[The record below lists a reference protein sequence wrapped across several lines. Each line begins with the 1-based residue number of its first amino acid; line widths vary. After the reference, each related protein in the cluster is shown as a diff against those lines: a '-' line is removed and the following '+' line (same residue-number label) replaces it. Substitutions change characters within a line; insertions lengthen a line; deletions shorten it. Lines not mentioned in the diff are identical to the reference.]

1 LTRGIRVIPRYTREK
16 MGALWS
22 EEHKYQTWL
31 QVEILACEAW
41 AELGEIPRDAVR
53 QIKERARIDMKR
65 IEEIE
70 YQTKHDVAAFV
81 NQLEET
87 VGEAGKYIHF
97 GLTSYDIVDTA
108 LSLRLREAA
117 GIIIADIDD
126 LMEAI
131 KEKALAHKE
140 TIMIGRTHGVHAEP
154 ITFGL
159 KMALWYEEMH
169 RHRERMERARD
180 VISVGKLSGAV
191 GTFANAPPAVEEYVC
206 TKLGLQPAPVS
217 SQIIQRDRHAEL
229 FTALALLAS
238 SIEKFA
244 VEIRHLQRT
253 EVLEAEEPFAEGQKG
268 SSAMPH
274 KRNPIGTE
282 NLSGLARLVRTNS
295 LAAME
300 NIPLW
305 HERDISHSSVERII
319 APDST
324 ILADY
329 MLARLT
335 QIIKGLVIYPEHM
348 RKNLEMTRGL
358 ISSQQ
363 LLSLLIKKGI
373 ARKDAYQWVQRNA
386 MQAWKEGEDFLRLV
400 RADADIAQ
408 TLGDKEIENAFDLNI
423 HLKYVDDIYQRVFP
437 TGKGKRG

>member
-1 LTRGIRVIPRYTREK
+1 VIPRYTREK

-41 AELGEIPRDAVR
+41 AELGEIPRDAAR
-53 QIKERARIDMKR
+53 QIKERARIDTQR

-70 YQTKHDVAAFV
+70 RETKHDVAAFV

-108 LSLRLREAA
+108 LSLRLGEAA
-117 GIIIADIDD
+117 QIIIADIDD

-131 KEKALAHKE
+131 REKAFEHKE
-140 TIMIGRTHGVHAEP
+140 TLMIGRTHGVHAEP

-159 KMALWYEEMH
+159 KMALWYEEMR
-169 RHRERMERARD
+169 RHRERMERARET
-180 VISVGKLSGAV
+180 ISVGKLSGAV

-206 TKLGLQPAPVS
+206 KKLGLKPAPVS

-300 NIPLW
+300 DIPLW

-335 QIIKGLVIYPEHM
+335 HIIKGLVVYPERM
-348 RKNLEMTRGL
+348 RKNLDLTRGL
-358 ISSQQ
+358 IASQQ
-363 LLSLLIKKGI
+363 LLSLLIRKGI

-386 MQAWKEGEDFLRLV
+386 MQAWKQGEDFLRLV

-408 TLGDKEIENAFDLNI
+408 YVSDEEIQGVFDLNI
-423 HLKYVDDIYQRVFP
+423 HLKYVNDIYKRVFT
-437 TGKGKRG
+437 TGKGKRGH

>member
-1 LTRGIRVIPRYTREK
+1 MIPRYTREK

-22 EEHKYQTWL
+22 EEYKYQTWL

-41 AELGEIPRDAVR
+41 AELGEIPRDAAR
-53 QIKERARIDMKR
+53 QIKEKARIDIKR

-70 YQTKHDVAAFV
+70 RETKHDVAAFV

-117 GIIIADIDD
+117 GIIIADIDE

-131 KEKALAHKE
+131 KEKAFAHKE

-159 KMALWYEEMH
+159 KMALWYEEMR

-180 VISVGKLSGAV
+180 IISVGKLSGAV

-206 TKLGLQPAPVS
+206 KKLGLKPAPVS

-335 QIIKGLVIYPEHM
+335 HIIKGLLVYPERM
-348 RKNLEMTRGL
+348 RKNLDLTRGL
-358 ISSQQ
+358 IASQQ
-363 LLSLLIKKGI
+363 LLSLLIRKGV

-386 MQAWKEGEDFLRLV
+386 MRAWKEGEDFRRLV
-400 RADADIAQ
+400 SADTDIARC
-408 TLGDKEIENAFDLNI
+408 LSDKEIQGVFDLKI
-423 HLKYVDDIYQRVFP
+423 HLKYVNDIYKRVFN
-437 TGKGKRG
+437 TGKGKRGR

>member
-1 LTRGIRVIPRYTREK
+1 VIPRYTREK

-22 EEHKYQTWL
+22 EEHKFQTWL
-31 QVEILACEAW
+31 KVEILACEAW
-41 AELGEIPRDAVR
+41 AELGEIPREAV
-53 QIKERARIDMKR
+53 QHIKERAHIDTQR

-70 YQTKHDVAAFV
+70 HETKHDVAAFV
-81 NQLEET
+81 GQLEET
-87 VGEAGKYIHF
+87 VGEAGRYIHF
-97 GLTSYDIVDTA
+97 GLTSSDIVDTA
-108 LSLRLREAA
+108 LSIRLREAA

-131 KEKALAHKE
+131 REQALAHKE

-159 KMALWYEEMH
+159 KMALWYEEMR
-169 RHRERMERARD
+169 RHRERMERAKTT
-180 VISVGKLSGAV
+180 ISVGKVSGAV

-206 TKLGLQPAPVS
+206 KKLGLNPASVS
-217 SQIIQRDRHAEL
+217 SQIIQRDRHAEF
-229 FTALALLAS
+229 FTTLALLAS

-253 EVLEAEEPFAEGQKG
+253 EVMEAEEPFAEGQKG

-282 NLSGLARLVRTNS
+282 NLSGLARLVRANS

-305 HERDISHSSVERII
+305 HERDISHSSVERVI

-324 ILADY
+324 ILVDY

-335 QIIKGLVIYPEHM
+335 HIIRGLVVYPERM
-348 RKNLEMTRGL
+348 RKNLELTKGL

-363 LLSLLIKKGI
+363 LMLALIKKGV
-373 ARKDAYQWVQRNA
+373 ARGDAYHWVQRNA
-386 MQAWKEGEDFLRLV
+386 MRAWREGEDFRQLV
-400 RADADIAQ
+400 QEDADITRTVNA
-408 TLGDKEIENAFDLNI
+408 KEIRGIFDLNI
-423 HLKYVDDIYQRVFP
+423 HLKYVNDIYKRVF
-437 TGKGKRG
+437 TSNRGKEGK

>member
-1 LTRGIRVIPRYTREK
+1 VIPRYTREK

-22 EEHKYQTWL
+22 EEYKYQTWL

-41 AELGEIPRDAVR
+41 AELGEIPREAVQ
-53 QIKERARIDMKR
+53 QIKERAQIDPHR

-70 YQTKHDVAAFV
+70 RETKHDVAAFV
-81 NQLEET
+81 AQLEET
-87 VGEAGKYIHF
+87 VGEDGKYIHF

-108 LSLRLREAA
+108 LSIRLREATE
-117 GIIIADIDD
+117 IIIEDIDD
-126 LMEAI
+126 LMEVI
-131 KEKALAHKE
+131 KERALEHQE
-140 TIMIGRTHGVHAEP
+140 TVMIGRTHGVHAEP

-159 KMALWYEEMH
+159 KMALWYEEMR
-169 RHRERMERARD
+169 RHRARMERAKAT
-180 VISVGKLSGAV
+180 ISVGKLSGAV
-191 GTFANAPPAVEEYVC
+191 GTFANAPPAVEKYVC
-206 TKLGLQPAPVS
+206 KKLGLRPTPVS
-217 SQIIQRDRHAEL
+217 SQIIQRDRHAEF
-229 FTALALLAS
+229 FTTLALLAS

-253 EVLEAEEPFAEGQKG
+253 EVLEAEEPFVEGQKG

-282 NLSGLARLVRTNS
+282 NLSGLARLVRANA

-305 HERDISHSSVERII
+305 HERDISHSSVERVI

-335 QIIKGLVIYPEHM
+335 HIVKGLVVYPERM
-348 RKNLEMTRGL
+348 RENLDLTKGL

-363 LLSLLIKKGI
+363 LMLALIRKGV
-373 ARKDAYQWVQRNA
+373 ARGDAYRWVQRNA
-386 MQAWKEGEDFLRLV
+386 MRAWQEGEDFLRLV
-400 RADADIAQ
+400 QKDEDIAHILNEQ
-408 TLGDKEIENAFDLNI
+408 ETQSIFDLNI
-423 HLKYVDDIYQRVFP
+423 HLKYVKDIYKKVFKASKVRG
-437 TGKGKRG
+437 GK

>member
-1 LTRGIRVIPRYTREK
+1 MIPRYTREK

-22 EEHKYQTWL
+22 EEYKYQTWL

-41 AELGEIPRDAVR
+41 AELGEIPRAAA
-53 QIKERARIDMKR
+53 QEIKERARIDMKR

-97 GLTSYDIVDTA
+97 GLTSYDVVDTA

-117 GIIIADIDD
+117 GIIITDIDD
-126 LMEAI
+126 LMQAI
-131 KEKALAHKE
+131 REKAFAHKE

-159 KMALWYEEMH
+159 KMALWYEEMR
-169 RHRERMERARD
+169 RHRERMERAKET
-180 VISVGKLSGAV
+180 ISVGKLSGAV

-206 TKLGLQPAPVS
+206 KKLGLKPAPVS
-217 SQIIQRDRHAEL
+217 SQIIQRDRHAEF
-229 FTALALLAS
+229 FTTLALLAS

-253 EVLEAEEPFAEGQKG
+253 EVMEAEEPFAEGQKG

-282 NLSGLARLVRTNS
+282 NLSGLARLVRANS

-335 QIIKGLVIYPEHM
+335 QIIKGLVVYPEHM
-348 RKNLEMTRGL
+348 RKNLDMTRGL

-363 LLSLLIKKGI
+363 LLSLLIRKGI

-386 MQAWKEGEDFLRLV
+386 MQAWKQGEDFLRLV

-408 TLGDKEIENAFDLNI
+408 CLDDKEIEEAFDLNI
-423 HLKYVDDIYQRVFP
+423 HLKYVDDIYKRVFP
-437 TGKGKRG
+437 TGKGKKG

>member
-1 LTRGIRVIPRYTREK
+1 VTTVIPRYTRDK
-16 MGALWS
+16 MGTLWS

-41 AELGEIPRDAVR
+41 AELGEIPRAAVQ

-70 YQTKHDVAAFV
+70 CQTKHDVAAFV

-108 LSLRLREAA
+108 LSLRLREASQ
-117 GIIIADIDD
+117 IIIADIDD

-131 KEKALAHKE
+131 REKAFAHKE

-159 KMALWYEEMH
+159 KMALWYEELR
-169 RHRERMERARD
+169 RHRERMERARAT
-180 VISVGKLSGAV
+180 ISVGKLSGAV

-206 TKLGLQPAPVS
+206 KKLGLRPAPVS
-217 SQIIQRDRHAEL
+217 SQIIQRDRHAEF

-253 EVLEAEEPFAEGQKG
+253 EVMEAEEPFSEGQKG

-282 NLSGLARLVRTNS
+282 NISGLARLVRANS

-305 HERDISHSSVERII
+305 HERDISHSSVERVI

-335 QIIKGLVIYPEHM
+335 QIIKGLVVYPERM
-348 RKNLEMTRGL
+348 KKNLEMTKGL
-358 ISSQQ
+358 IASQQ
-363 LLSLLIKKGI
+363 LLSLLIRKGVT
-373 ARKDAYQWVQRNA
+373 RRDAYQWVQRNA
-386 MQAWKEGEDFLRLV
+386 MRAWKEGEDFLRLV
-400 RADADIAQ
+400 RADADISQ
-408 TLGDKEIENAFDLNI
+408 TLGEKEIEEAFDLSI
-423 HLKYVDDIYQRVFP
+423 HLKYIDDIYQRVFP
-437 TGKGKRG
+437 AGKGKRG

>member
-1 LTRGIRVIPRYTREK
+1 VIPRYTREK

-22 EEHKYQTWL
+22 EGHKYETWL

-41 AELGEIPRDAVR
+41 AELGEIPREAVEL
-53 QIKERARIDMKR
+53 IKKKARIDGKR
-65 IEEIE
+65 IDEIE
-70 YQTKHDVAAFV
+70 RRTKHDVAAFV
-81 NQLEET
+81 SQLEET

-108 LSLRLREAA
+108 LSLRLKQAA
-117 GIIIADIDD
+117 EIIIADIDL

-131 KEKALAHKE
+131 KEKALAHQE
-140 TIMIGRTHGVHAEP
+140 TPMIGRTHGVHAEP

-159 KMALWYEEMH
+159 KMALWYEEMR
-169 RHRERMERARD
+169 RHRQRMERAQAT
-180 VISVGKLSGAV
+180 VSVGKLSGAV

-206 TKLGLQPAPVS
+206 KKLGLTPAPVS
-217 SQIIQRDRHAEL
+217 SQVIQRDRHAEF
-229 FTALALLAS
+229 FTTLALLAS

-253 EVLEAEEPFAEGQKG
+253 EVLEAEEPFSEGQKG

-282 NLSGLARLVRTNS
+282 NLSGLARLVRGNAV
-295 LAAME
+295 AAME

-324 ILADY
+324 ILVDY
-329 MLARLT
+329 MLDRFT
-335 QIIKGLVIYPEHM
+335 QIIGGLIVYPEHM
-348 RKNLEMTRGL
+348 KKNLDLTKGL
-358 ISSQQ
+358 IASQQ
-363 LLSLLIKKGI
+363 LLSALVRKGVS
-373 ARKDAYQWVQRNA
+373 RSDAYQWVQRNA
-386 MQAWKEGEDFLRLV
+386 MQSWSAKEDFLALV
-400 RADADIAQ
+400 Q
-408 TLGDKEIENAFDLNI
+408 KDKEITNILTKQEIQGVFDLKI
-423 HLKYVDDIYQRVFP
+423 HLKYVTDIYKRVFGANG
-437 TGKGKRG
+437 T

>member
-1 LTRGIRVIPRYTREK
+1 VIPRYTREK
-16 MGALWS
+16 MGALWN

-31 QVEILACEAW
+31 QVEILACEGW
-41 AELGEIPRDAVR
+41 AELGEIPRDAVQ
-53 QIKERARIDMKR
+53 QIKERARIDIQR

-70 YQTKHDVAAFV
+70 RETRHDVAAFV
-81 NQLEET
+81 GQLEET

-108 LSLRLREAA
+108 FSVRLREA
-117 GIIIADIDD
+117 GRIIIADIDD

-131 KEKALAHKE
+131 KEKAFQYEE

-159 KMALWYEEMH
+159 KMALWYEEM
-169 RHRERMERARD
+169 RRNRERMKRAITA
-180 VISVGKLSGAV
+180 ISVGKLSGAV

-206 TKLGLQPAPVS
+206 KKLGLTPDPVS
-217 SQIIQRDRHAEL
+217 SQIIQRDRHAEF
-229 FTALALLAS
+229 FTSLALLAS

-274 KRNPIGTE
+274 KRNPIGAE
-282 NLSGLARLVRTNS
+282 NLSGLGRLVRANAV
-295 LAAME
+295 AALE

-305 HERDISHSSVERII
+305 HERDISHSSVERVI

-324 ILADY
+324 ILVDY

-335 QIIKGLVIYPEHM
+335 HIIKGLVVYPDRM
-348 RKNLEMTRGL
+348 KKNLDLTKGL
-358 ISSQQ
+358 IASQQ
-363 LLSLLIKKGI
+363 LLLALIRKGA
-373 ARKDAYQWVQRNA
+373 ARGDAYHWVQRNA
-386 MQAWKEGEDFLRLV
+386 MRAWREQADFRQSV
-400 RADADIAQ
+400 QKDKDITAM
-408 TLGDKEIENAFDLNI
+408 LSEKEIQGVFDLNS
-423 HLKYVDDIYQRVFP
+423 HLKYVTIIYKRVFSSS
-437 TGKGKRG
+437 KGKKGG

>member
-1 LTRGIRVIPRYTREK
+1 MIPRYTREK

-22 EEHKYQTWL
+22 EEHKYHTWL

-41 AELGEIPRDAVR
+41 AELGEIPPKAVR
-53 QIKERARIDMKR
+53 QIKERAHIDTRR

-70 YQTKHDVAAFV
+70 RETKHDVAAFV
-81 NQLEET
+81 NHLEEV
-87 VGEAGKYIHF
+87 VGEAGRYIHF

-117 GIIIADIDD
+117 EIIIADIDD
-126 LMEAI
+126 LMAAI
-131 KEKALAHKE
+131 KGQALTHKE

-159 KMALWYEEMH
+159 KMALWYEEM
-169 RHRERMERARD
+169 RRNQERMERARD
-180 VISVGKLSGAV
+180 VISVGKVSGAV

-206 TKLGLQPAPVS
+206 KKLGLTPAPVS
-217 SQIIQRDRHAEL
+217 SQIIQRDRHAEF
-229 FTALALLAS
+229 FTTLALIAS

-274 KRNPIGTE
+274 KRNPIGAE
-282 NLSGLARLVRTNS
+282 NLSGLARVVRSNAV
-295 LAAME
+295 AALE

-329 MLARLT
+329 LIARLT
-335 QIIKGLVIYPEHM
+335 HIIKGLVVYPERM
-348 RKNLEMTRGL
+348 QKNLALTQGL
-358 ISSQQ
+358 IYSQQ
-363 LLSLLIKKGI
+363 LLLALIRKGVS
-373 ARKDAYQWVQRNA
+373 RGDAYRWVQRNA
-386 MQAWKEGEDFLRLV
+386 MRAWKEEKNFLQLV
-400 RADADIAQ
+400 QHDADI
-408 TLGDKEIENAFDLNI
+408 TGIISEREIAGYFDLNI
-423 HLKYVDDIYQRVFP
+423 HLKYVNDIYKRVF
-437 TGKGKRG
+437 TSNKKRKRKK

>member
-1 LTRGIRVIPRYTREK
+1 VIPRYTREK

-41 AELGEIPRDAVR
+41 AELGEIPRAAA
-53 QIKERARIDMKR
+53 QEIKERARIDMKR

-117 GIIIADIDD
+117 QIIIADIDD

-131 KEKALAHKE
+131 KEKAFAHKE
-140 TIMIGRTHGVHAEP
+140 TVMIGRTHGVHAEP

-159 KMALWYEEMH
+159 KMALWYEEMR
-169 RHRERMERARD
+169 RHRERMERAKET
-180 VISVGKLSGAV
+180 ISVGKLSGAV

-206 TKLGLQPAPVS
+206 KKLGLTPAPVS
-217 SQIIQRDRHAEL
+217 SQIIQRDRHAEF
-229 FTALALLAS
+229 FTALALIAS

-335 QIIKGLVIYPEHM
+335 HIIKGLVVYPERM
-348 RKNLEMTRGL
+348 RKNLDMTRGL

-363 LLSLLIKKGI
+363 LLSLLIRKGI

-386 MQAWKEGEDFLRLV
+386 MQAWKQGEDFLRLV

-408 TLGDKEIENAFDLNI
+408 ALGDKEIAGAFDLNI
-423 HLKYVDDIYQRVFP
+423 HLKYVNDIYKRVFP
-437 TGKGKRG
+437 SGKGKRG

>member
-1 LTRGIRVIPRYTREK
+1 

-22 EEHKYQTWL
+22 EEHKYHTWL

-41 AELGEIPRDAVR
+41 AELGEIPREAVK
-53 QIKERARIDMKR
+53 QIKDRARIDPHR

-70 YQTKHDVAAFV
+70 HETKHDVAAFV
-81 NQLEET
+81 THVEET
-87 VGEAGKYIHF
+87 VGEAGKYIHY

-108 LSLRLREAA
+108 LSMRLREAA
-117 GIIIADIDD
+117 EIIIEDIDD

-131 KEKALAHKE
+131 REKALEYQE
-140 TIMIGRTHGVHAEP
+140 TVMIGRTHGVHAEP

-159 KMALWYEEMH
+159 KMALWYEEMR
-169 RHRERMERARD
+169 RHRDRMERARD
-180 VISVGKLSGAV
+180 TISVGKLSGAV
-191 GTFANAPPAVEEYVC
+191 GTFANAPPSVEAYVC
-206 TKLGLQPAPVS
+206 KKLGLTPAPVS
-217 SQIIQRDRHAEL
+217 SQIIQRDRHAEF
-229 FTALALLAS
+229 FTALALIAS

-253 EVLEAEEPFAEGQKG
+253 EVLEAEEPFTKGQKG

-282 NLSGLARLVRTNS
+282 NLSGLARLMRGNAW
-295 LAAME
+295 AAME

-305 HERDISHSSVERII
+305 HERDISHSSVERVI

-335 QIIKGLVIYPEHM
+335 HIIRGLVVYPERM
-348 RKNLEMTRGL
+348 RENLELTKGL

-363 LLSLLIKKGI
+363 LMLALIRKGV
-373 ARKDAYQWVQRNA
+373 ARRDAYHWVQRNA
-386 MQAWKEGEDFLRLV
+386 MQAWEKGNDFQHLVQQDKDISAILNEKELQS
-400 RADADIAQ
+400 I
-408 TLGDKEIENAFDLNI
+408 FDLNI
-423 HLKYVDDIYQRVFP
+423 HLKYVKDIYKRVF
-437 TGKGKRG
+437 TSRKGEKGT